1 MSPVSNSVLA
11 FTLTAAVLFSSADAE
26 ITTHTVGVDCGFNW
40 DVEISNTDTWRC
52 CSSSRA
58 KGVEY
63 VIDPDESKN
72 AYHTAKV
79 YITDTDANVQRILT
93 ATKCEVKESGA
104 TCTGDACYYEEDD
117 NSQYQCYADSCCYD
131 YYYEYCL
138 EVKCEHGYWSWSG
151 PCKFNYIAVT
161 FDNAVP
167 DEWTCQESFYAAD
180 DGCDCGC
187 GARDPDCDTAGVTVY
202 GCDDSSTQT
211 GECTAWGTCDTLTF
225 SPPPPS
231 PLPPPPPPPPPPAC
245 TATTTPGDDGSSGL
259 FWCINGG
266 TVSGMAPNCE
276 CQNCGSGFG
285 GANCADANAC
295 SASTDESK
303 TTGADGEFWC
313 INRGTIGGSAGDCSC
328 TCKTGY
334 SGDHC
339 QTANDCTATDVLSAE
354 SSFGSDGTFY
364 CINGGTVGGVTLNCT
379 CTDCNPGYGDDR
391 CAYKQICT
399 ASSDESKTTGSD
411 GTFYCI
417 NGGTASG
424 LTEDCVC
431 IGCNTGWEGDHC
443 EIAKACSGSR
453 DSSKTTGDDGKYYC
467 EHGTVSGTTESCL
480 CTDCAT
486 GYDGTH
492 CQTAK
497 SCTPSSDQ
505 DMTSGANGEFYCIN
519 GGSIGGVTESCTC
532 TGCNVG
538 YGGDHCETAQT
549 CTASTIKEKTGA
561 DGEFYCINGG
571 EVIGTTGDCTCQN
584 CNTPY
589 GGVNCA
595 TSGACSAST
604 DESKTTGA
612 DGEFYCINGGTISG
626 TQGLCECTCA
636 DGYSGDHCQT
646 ANACTVSSDESKT
659 TGADGTFYCINDG
672 TISGNTGHCRCTCK
686 AGYDGDHCETIKM
699 CTISTDESKT
709 TGADGEFYCINGGA
723 VGGVAEACTCTACN
737 AGYEGDHCQTGK
749 TCTASSNSTKTTG
762 SDATFYCINGGV
774 VGGTLGSCTCTICN
788 AGYAGAHCHTAKD
801 CTASSDESENGAYGT
816 IYCTTGGIVG
826 GSTGSCTCTCKAGY
840 TGAGCKSGSAT
851 VTTKEKAE
859 KSRDTMLNG
868 VTDAKLKK
876 KAKLLADAAIS
887 GKKVRKMSAKL
898 SAPDEDTACSD
909 YYTKA
914 GLDRALGACVATAA
928 SRRRALAA
936 STYDVSVFFSEAE
949 VDEATMTAAA
959 NSLKAE
965 GVTGVDTT
973 NGIDPIAELKTIAGI
988 DSNTVDA
995 FKTEAAAA
1003 AAEAPLS
1010 PPPPLLPPP
1019 TPSPNLIQDED
1030 DDDHAPA
1037 VHGLIFLLT
1046 MATLNFLL

>member
-1 MSPVSNSVLA
+1 M
-11 FTLTAAVLFSSADAE
+11 
-26 ITTHTVGVDCGFNW
+26 
-40 DVEISNTDTWRC
+40 
-52 CSSSRA
+52 
-58 KGVEY
+58 
-63 VIDPDESKN
+63 
-72 AYHTAKV
+72 
-79 YITDTDANVQRILT
+79 
-93 ATKCEVKESGA
+93 
-104 TCTGDACYYEEDD
+104 
-117 NSQYQCYADSCCYD
+117 
-131 YYYEYCL
+131 
-138 EVKCEHGYWSWSG
+138 
-151 PCKFNYIAVT
+151 
-161 FDNAVP
+161 
-167 DEWTCQESFYAAD
+167 
-180 DGCDCGC
+180 
-187 GARDPDCDTAGVTVY
+187 
-202 GCDDSSTQT
+202 
-211 GECTAWGTCDTLTF
+211 
-225 SPPPPS
+225 
-231 PLPPPPPPPPPPAC
+231 
-245 TATTTPGDDGSSGL
+245 

-276 CQNCGSGFG
+276 CQDCDSGFG

-339 QTANDCTATDVLSAE
+339 QTANDCTATDVLSTD

-391 CAYKQICT
+391 CMYKQICT
-399 ASSDESKTTGSD
+399 ASSDDSKTTGSD

-431 IGCNTGWEGDHC
+431 LGCNTGWEGDHC

-467 EHGTVSGTTESCL
+467 EHGTVSGTTESCQ

-497 SCTPSSDQ
+497 SCTSSSDQ

-532 TGCNVG
+532 TGCNAG

-549 CTASTIKEKTGA
+549 CTVSTDAVAEKTGA

-584 CNTPY
+584 CNAGY

-595 TSGACSAST
+595 TTGACSAST
-604 DESKTTGA
+604 DESKTTGN
-612 DGEFYCINGGTISG
+612 DGKFYCINGGTISG
-626 TQGLCECTCA
+626 TSGSCECTCA
-636 DGYSGDHCQT
+636 SGYSGDHCQT

-699 CTISTDESKT
+699 CTISTDSAKT
-709 TGADGEFYCINGGA
+709 TGADGEFYCINGCA

-737 AGYEGDHCQTGK
+737 AGYEGVHCQTGK

-762 SDATFYCINGGV
+762 SDATFYCINGGTA
-774 VGGTLGSCTCTICN
+774 GGTLG
-788 AGYAGAHCHTAKD
+788 
-801 CTASSDESENGAYGT
+801 
-816 IYCTTGGIVG
+816 
-826 GSTGSCTCTCKAGY
+826 
-840 TGAGCKSGSAT
+840 
-851 VTTKEKAE
+851 
-859 KSRDTMLNG
+859 
-868 VTDAKLKK
+868 
-876 KAKLLADAAIS
+876 
-887 GKKVRKMSAKL
+887 
-898 SAPDEDTACSD
+898 
-909 YYTKA
+909 
-914 GLDRALGACVATAA
+914 
-928 SRRRALAA
+928 
-936 STYDVSVFFSEAE
+936 
-949 VDEATMTAAA
+949 
-959 NSLKAE
+959 
-965 GVTGVDTT
+965 
-973 NGIDPIAELKTIAGI
+973 
-988 DSNTVDA
+988 
-995 FKTEAAAA
+995 
-1003 AAEAPLS
+1003 
-1010 PPPPLLPPP
+1010 
-1019 TPSPNLIQDED
+1019 
-1030 DDDHAPA
+1030 
-1037 VHGLIFLLT
+1037 
-1046 MATLNFLL
+1046 